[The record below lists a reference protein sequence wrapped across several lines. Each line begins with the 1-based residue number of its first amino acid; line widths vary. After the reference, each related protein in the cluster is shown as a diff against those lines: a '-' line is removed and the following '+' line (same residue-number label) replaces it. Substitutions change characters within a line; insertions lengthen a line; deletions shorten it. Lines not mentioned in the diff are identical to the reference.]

1 MVFCGD
7 MAPKAKKAASAAA
20 KEALAKKAKEQA
32 LQAVRENV
40 AFKGFSSS
48 QIHSTI
54 IGGHSLLQ
62 RVTADKLLALQGKA
76 GGPSF
81 GSNYFRGLAAQYR
94 GGGESQV
101 VSLRPVHVGG
111 AARELLVEALIMMD
125 KKPQEPGPLL
135 EFMACDE
142 EAVGYKEYTQN
153 TRQHKTRQDC
163 NSILALWAIDTGLSC

>member
-1 MVFCGD
+1 MIFCGA

-32 LQAVRENV
+32 LQAVRENA

-62 RVTADKLLALQGKA
+62 RVIEDKLSSLQGKA
-76 GGPSF
+76 GAPLF

-101 VSLRPVHVGG
+101 VSLKPVNVAG
-111 AARELLVEALIMMD
+111 AARELLIDALIMMD

-142 EAVGYKEYTQN
+142 EVV
-153 TRQHKTRQDC
+153 
-163 NSILALWAIDTGLSC
+163 W